1 MAYSGTV
8 NQTKINVAQLIEYAF
23 REAGKTAE
31 EQTPEYINAAR
42 QALFYILQALSN
54 KGVNLWA
61 IETVLLGA
69 LQAQTVLPLPEGT
82 VEILAANWR
91 YLQTPNVDAAYP
103 TANVDAITLF
113 NDNNDNLN
121 LYVDTSASPDNY
133 FGWSYQESQIITQ
146 IGINA
151 HVPSGTSTYNLILE
165 TSNDNITWT
174 ERQQISNVTLADKE
188 WYYFQLDLTPGYLYY
203 RLKSADTSTF
213 SLRCIQP
220 SYVQQD
226 IPLAP
231 LNRDTYFALPN
242 KQFQSARSLQYWY
255 NKGVEQSM
263 YLWPIPQNNFQC
275 FQIVIERQLQ
285 DVGSLTDEIYM
296 PNRWLNAL
304 QSMLSHKV
312 AKQLPGIDLTRIQY
326 LEGQAKQ
333 DLLDAENGEED
344 RAPIYFQPNISYY
357 TR

>member
-82 VEILAANWR
+82 VGILAANWR
-91 YLQTPNVDAAYP
+91 YVQTPNVDAAYP
-103 TANVDAITLF
+103 LSNVDAITLF
-113 NDNNDNLN
+113 NSNNENLELHVN
-121 LYVDTSASPDNY
+121 TLASPNNY
-133 FGWSYQESQIITQ
+133 FGWSYQQSQIVTQ
-146 IGINA
+146 IGFNA
-151 HVPSGTSTYNLILE
+151 YAPSGPVTYNLVLE
-165 TSNDNITWT
+165 TSNDGITWT

-188 WYYFQLDLTPGYLYY
+188 WHYFQLDLTPGYLYY
-203 RLKSADTSTF
+203 RLKSANTSTF
-213 SLRCIQP
+213 GLRSIVP
-220 SYVQQD
+220 SYIQQD

-285 DVGSLTDEIYM
+285 DVGTLADEIYI

-312 AKQLPGIDLTRIQY
+312 AMQLPGVDNGRITM
-326 LEGQAKQ
+326 LERLSKEN
-333 DLLDAENGEED
+333 LLDAENGEED
-344 RAPIYFQPNISYY
+344 KAPIYFQPNYAYY

>member
-31 EQTPEYINAAR
+31 EQTPEYINAGR

-69 LQAQTVLPLPEGT
+69 VQAQTVLPLPPGT
-82 VEILAANWR
+82 VSILSANWR
-91 YLQTPNVDAAYP
+91 YVQTPSVSGTLPVSNTTVP
-103 TANVDAITLF
+103 NLF
-113 NDNNDNLN
+113 NNQDLT
-121 LYVDTSASPDNY
+121 LSATSTLLDNY
-133 FGWSYQESQIITQ
+133 FGWTYTDGQIITQ
-146 IGINA
+146 VGFNA
-151 HVPSGTSTYNLILE
+151 YVASGTTTYDLVLE
-165 TSNDNITWT
+165 ASNDGATWITKNT
-174 ERQQISNVTLADKE
+174 LSDITLADKE
-188 WYYFQLDLTPGYLYY
+188 WYYFQLDPTPGYTYY
-203 RLKSADTSTF
+203 RLRNTNAGVTMSMRS
-213 SLRCIQP
+213 IQA
-220 SYVQQD
+220 SYIQQD
-226 IPLAP
+226 IPLAA

-242 KQFQSARSLQYWY
+242 KQFQSQRSLQYWY

-263 YLWPIPQNNFQC
+263 YLWPIPQDNFQC

-285 DVGSLTDEIYM
+285 DVGTLTNEIYM

-312 AKQLPGIDLTRIQY
+312 AKQLPGVDLNRIQY

-344 RAPIYFQPNISYY
+344 KAPIYFQPNYSYY

>member
-31 EQTPEYINAAR
+31 EQTPEYINAGR

-69 LQAQTVLPLPEGT
+69 VQAQTVLPLPPGT
-82 VEILAANWR
+82 VSILAANWR
-91 YLQTPNVDAAYP
+91 YVQTPQISSTLP
-103 TANVDAITLF
+103 TSNTTVPNLFDNQDLTL
-113 NDNNDNLN
+113 
-121 LYVDTSASPDNY
+121 YATSTLADNY
-133 FGWSYQESQIITQ
+133 FGWSYTGGQIITQ
-146 IGINA
+146 VGFNA
-151 HVPSGTSTYNLILE
+151 YVASGTTTYDLVLE
-165 TSNDNITWT
+165 VSDDGVTWVT
-174 ERQQISNVTLADKE
+174 KNTLSDITLADKE
-188 WYYFQLDLTPGYLYY
+188 WYYFQLDPTPGYVYY
-203 RLKSADTSTF
+203 RLRNTNASATMSMR
-213 SLRCIQP
+213 SIQA
-220 SYVQQD
+220 SYIQQD

-242 KQFQSARSLQYWY
+242 KQFQSQRSLQYWY

-263 YLWPIPQNNFQC
+263 YLWPIPQDNFQC

-285 DVGSLTDEIYM
+285 DVGTLTNEIYM

-312 AKQLPGIDLTRIQY
+312 AKQLPGIDLNRVQY
-326 LEGQAKQ
+326 LEAQAKQ

-344 RAPIYFQPNISYY
+344 KAPIYFQPNYSYY